1 MSAAGE
7 ARGPGAAP
15 GGVGSSGAG
24 ASRAAGGSPGVSG
37 SPDSGGSPIPLP
49 ATTHAWANGVL
60 VPADAPLISAS
71 DRGFLLGDAVFET
84 IRAFG
89 GRILELPLHAE
100 RLRGS
105 AAALEI
111 PLAGDV
117 GTTLRAAIDE
127 LLAADGLAAPGT
139 EVSVRVTLSRGPA
152 ELRGLLPPMEAHPTM
167 VVQAS
172 RVLPPPTELLT
183 RGLHLAISAVR
194 RDPLSPLAAVKT
206 TSRAEFVYARL
217 EARRRGADDALFLT
231 VDGHLAEATSASLF
245 VVRASEL
252 ATPALA
258 CGILAGTTRQ
268 WLLQWAARVGLQA
281 RERWLLPEDLF
292 GADEALLAS
301 SVAGVLPVTR
311 VEGRPIGDGRPGP
324 WTLRA
329 RSDREAFVRAEG

>member
-1 MSAAGE
+1 MSAAGGS
-7 ARGPGAAP
+7 RGPGGSPAVGESSASGGSPAAD
-15 GGVGSSGAG
+15 GSAG
-24 ASRAAGGSPGVSG
+24 AGGSPVA
-37 SPDSGGSPIPLP
+37 PP

-105 AAALEI
+105 AAVLEI

-117 GTTLRAAIDE
+117 EATLRAAIDE
-127 LLAADGLAAPGT
+127 LLAADGLAAPGI
-139 EVSVRVTLSRGPA
+139 EVSVRVTVSRGPA
-152 ELRGLLPPMEAHPTM
+152 EVRGLLPPTEVRPTV

-172 RVLPPPTELLT
+172 RVLPPPAELLA
-183 RGLHLAISAVR
+183 RGLYLAISAVR

-231 VDGHLAEATSASLF
+231 TDGHLAEATSASLF
-245 VVRASEL
+245 VVRGNEL

-268 WLLQWAARVGLQA
+268 WLLQWAAGVGLQA
-281 RERWLLPEDLF
+281 HEEWLLPEDLF
-292 GADEALLAS
+292 GADEVFLAS

-311 VEGRPIGDGRPGP
+311 VDGRPIGDGRPGP

-329 RSDREAFVRAEG
+329 RSDREGFAREEV